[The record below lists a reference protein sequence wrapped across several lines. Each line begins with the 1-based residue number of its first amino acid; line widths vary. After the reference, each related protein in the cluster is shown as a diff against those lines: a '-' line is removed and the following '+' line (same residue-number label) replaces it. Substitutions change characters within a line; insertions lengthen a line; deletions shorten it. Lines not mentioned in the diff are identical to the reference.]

1 MNPFV
6 VGLLINSALYLSGC
20 FIAGL
25 VTGNPWAWKMSLAT
39 MGVTYLCYWFQADTA
54 LPPLVVK
61 FTVILSICMGAAAGI
76 GLLVKA

>member
-6 VGLLINSALYLSGC
+6 VGLLLNSALYLSGV

-25 VTGNPWAWKMSLAT
+25 VTGNPWAWKMSLAA
-39 MGVTYLCYWFQADTA
+39 MGVTYLCYWFQADTQ
-54 LPPLVVK
+54 LPPMAIRI
-61 FTVILSICMGAAAGI
+61 TVILSIVMGAAAGI